1 MYGKSIAIFSFD
13 IKYYGSQCCAAF
25 HGRTWVCMCD
35 QDAQTYPIGYLANT
49 DSVALYIPYTYL
61 DGGNVTLRV
70 ELPDVCTFIDADY
83 IVQMVNKLTTDI
95 FQEPMKQF
103 AELWLDYTTMVSIL
117 LSLTRA
123 QRDCSY
129 DLHLYPVKCML
140 PFFFSYKS
148 RWHIEEYNQQGCN
161 DTCDSRIFA

>member
-1 MYGKSIAIFSFD
+1 
-13 IKYYGSQCCAAF
+13 
-25 HGRTWVCMCD
+25 MCD

-49 DSVALYIPYTYL
+49 DSVALYISYTYL

-123 QRDCSY
+123 QRDGSY

-148 RWHIEEYNQQGCN
+148 SMNFRKA
-161 DTCDSRIFA
+161 TS